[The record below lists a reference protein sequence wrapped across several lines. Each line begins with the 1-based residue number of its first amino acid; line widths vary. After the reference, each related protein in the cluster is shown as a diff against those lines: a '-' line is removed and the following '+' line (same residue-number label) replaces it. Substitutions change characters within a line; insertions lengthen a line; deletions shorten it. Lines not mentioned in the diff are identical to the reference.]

1 MTVIPEIAAR
11 LPEFAEIRRDFHAH
25 PEIGFE
31 EVRTAGIVADKLA
44 EWGVEV
50 HRGIGRTGVVGI
62 IEGKGGPGRT
72 IGLRAD
78 MDALP
83 VEEKTNLP
91 WRSRTPGVSHA
102 CGHDGH
108 TAILLAAARHLAET
122 RDFAGR
128 VVLIFQPA
136 EEGLGGARAML
147 ADGLFERFPVDEVY
161 ALHNSPYTPDGVI
174 GIKPGVAMAGA
185 DFFDVTVKGVGS
197 HAASPQ
203 HARDPIMAAT
213 QFVQAVQTI
222 RSRNAPPHEAAVL
235 SVTQIHG
242 GAAYNVVPD
251 EVTLSGTLRFFSDE
265 ARDRMRQ
272 RMQAIAKGIA
282 EAFEIEIDIAF
293 RDIFTVLENDLRLT
307 DEVVK
312 VAQAVAGADMVKVQT
327 EGVTGSEDFADM
339 LKAAPGAYFTVGHKG
354 DVPLHNPGFVFDD
367 DVIPLAATMMVRVA
381 ESRLAAAG

>member
-1 MTVIPEIAAR
+1 MTVIPEIADR
-11 LPEFAEIRRDFHAH
+11 LPEFAAIRRDFHAH

-44 EWGVEV
+44 EWGIEV
-50 HRGIGRTGVVGI
+50 HRGIGKTGVVGI
-62 IEGKGGPGRT
+62 IAGKGGPGRS

-122 RDFAGR
+122 RDFPGR

-235 SVTQIHG
+235 SVTQIHA

-251 EVTLSGTLRFFSDE
+251 EVKLSGTLRFFSDE
-265 ARDRMRQ
+265 ARDRMRH
-272 RMQAIAKGIA
+272 RMQAIARGIA
-282 EAFEIEIDIAF
+282 EAFEIEIDVAF

-312 VAQAVAGADMVKVQT
+312 VAQAVAGADKVKVQT

-381 ESRLAAAG
+381 ETRLAAAG